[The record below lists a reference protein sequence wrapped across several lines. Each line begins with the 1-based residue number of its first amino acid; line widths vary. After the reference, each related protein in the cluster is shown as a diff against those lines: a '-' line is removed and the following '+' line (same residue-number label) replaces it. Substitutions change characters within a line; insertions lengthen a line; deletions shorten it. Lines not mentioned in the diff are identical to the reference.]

1 MAVERELAYTNREQ
15 TFVAWSCILGYA
27 FDFYNL
33 IVLAFLLVPIQNSLH
48 ITLSQT
54 GIIVGATLAASVLA
68 GVLFG
73 LTPFC

>member
-1 MAVERELAYTNREQ
+1 
-15 TFVAWSCILGYA
+15 
-27 FDFYNL
+27 
-33 IVLAFLLVPIQNSLH
+33 VLAFLLVPIQNSLH

-73 LTPFC
+73 LTPFCQTLV